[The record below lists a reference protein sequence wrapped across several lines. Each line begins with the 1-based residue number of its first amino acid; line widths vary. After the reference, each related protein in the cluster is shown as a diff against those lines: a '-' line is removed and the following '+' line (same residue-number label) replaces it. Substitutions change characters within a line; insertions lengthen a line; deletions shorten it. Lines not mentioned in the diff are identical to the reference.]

1 MLEVWKEH
9 EMKRGGVFG
18 NQCLGARRVVIC
30 EEARACVRDIHNEI

>member
-9 EMKRGGVFG
+9 DEMKRGGVFG

-30 EEARACVRDIHNEI
+30 EETRVCEGEHS